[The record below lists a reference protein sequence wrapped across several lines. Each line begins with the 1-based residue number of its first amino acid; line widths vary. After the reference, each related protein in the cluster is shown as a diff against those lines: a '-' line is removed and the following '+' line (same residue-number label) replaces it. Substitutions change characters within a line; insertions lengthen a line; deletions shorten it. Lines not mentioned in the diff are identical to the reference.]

1 MVKLVV
7 ELLIKEE
14 ALCCWNYLFITTNC
28 FQSYYLRV
36 GGRSEE
42 KNRNVISL

>member
-1 MVKLVV
+1 MVKLAV

-36 GGRSEE
+36 EGEAKRKIEM
-42 KNRNVISL
+42 